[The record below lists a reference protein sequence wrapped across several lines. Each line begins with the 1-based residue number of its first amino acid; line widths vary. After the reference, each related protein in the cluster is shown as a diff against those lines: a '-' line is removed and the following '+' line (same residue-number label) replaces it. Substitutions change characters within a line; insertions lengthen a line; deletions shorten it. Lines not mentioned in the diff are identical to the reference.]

1 MFEGLQE
8 SQLEGA
14 LEALLFV
21 TDEPASAITL
31 ADMLEVEP
39 AEAEAALGRLRER
52 LAASGGGIVLREVAG
67 GWRLYTHPAYHE
79 LVERYVLSWDTRKLS
94 QAALE
99 TLAIVAYSQPVTR
112 ARIAAVRGVNSDS
125 SVNSLVEKGLLREAG
140 AKEIHVRISAPP
152 FLNPCYY
159 GTDIDS
165 RETLIA
171 CHHSTE
177 DSPGNPVLYA
187 TTRTFL
193 EKFGLRS
200 TADLPP
206 LETFAPD
213 EETRRFVAERLGA
226 ARTAVE
232 HGAVDASGADGGEGG
247 AEEEAACATSRAEGE
262 GSADEGPLQEAL
274 FDGEAPAGAEEAMRQ
289 AMLHA
294 LGQASGAVEK
304 IDFNEL
310 RFED

>member
-140 AKEIHVRISAPP
+140 V
-152 FLNPCYY
+152 
-159 GTDIDS
+159 
-165 RETLIA
+165 
-171 CHHSTE
+171 E

-232 HGAVDASGADGGEGG
+232 HGAVDASGAGGVEGR